1 MQRLPKE
8 RQRRCRMAQ
17 HFWGALMRSDPAKV
31 PSQLRL
37 GENFELDVRLYELRR
52 AGRVLKLERIPME
65 LLLLLVEKKGELVT
79 RDQIIER
86 IWGKDV
92 FLDTDN
98 SINAAVRK
106 IRLVLKDDPLHHRF
120 LQTITG
126 RGYRFIGSVVE
137 AHPASAVVAG
147 RRQATA
153 GEGNLIGKEIS
164 HYRILSELGAGGMGV
179 VYEAEDIRLGRRVAL
194 KFLPEELVRDQKALR
209 RFEREARLASSL
221 NHPNICTIYEVE
233 EHDHRPVIVMELL
246 DGKSL
251 KDRIRERSISTGEL
265 LDFAIQASDA
275 IAAAH
280 AKGIIHRDINPG
292 NIFVTG
298 HSRIKILDFG
308 LAKVFTPEPAGDKSG
323 DASLTLDGSILGT
336 ASYMSPEQVRGEE
349 LDARSDLFSFGVV
362 LYEMA
367 TNQRPFAGKNPAL
380 IMNAILN
387 EQPAAASSVSHSSP
401 AALDAIIARALEKD
415 PEKRFQ
421 SAADICSELKRLKRH
436 RENDPATVT
445 HIEPLRPS
453 HLRYL
458 STLGQEPA
466 AIHDRLSEKQAEQL
480 ESRRANLPVQRTGFV
495 GREKEVATAKE
506 LLLRNDARLVTVTGP
521 GGIGKTRLAVQVA
534 TGLVERFPGGTHFVP
549 LASLSDPDLIAS
561 VIVQT
566 LGLRE
571 GGTQSPLEV
580 LKQNFQDSLR
590 APMLLVLDNFEHLV
604 QAAPTVADLL
614 AMSPY
619 LKIMVTSREAL
630 HVYGENEFPVPPLM
644 LPDVRS
650 TPPVEA
656 LSQYPAVALFVQRA
670 VAVKPD
676 FGLTQENA
684 PAVIEICARLD
695 GLPLAI
701 ELAAARIKVLS
712 PSSLLARL
720 ASRLQ
725 LLTGGS
731 RDLPH
736 RQQTLR
742 AAIDWSYD
750 LLSTPEQRLFRRL
763 SVFVGGCSLEG
774 AEAACDTKGDLGI
787 DLLDGI
793 ASMVDKSLVQQMD
806 QAKGESRFV
815 MLETI
820 REYGLEKLAASGE
833 EPSTRRAHAAYCLV
847 LAEEEPTGKSGE
859 EWLEQF
865 ALEHANFR
873 AAVEW
878 LIETGDAQWGLR
890 LGAALFRFWEMR
902 EYFAEGR
909 DSLGKLLKLPGA
921 AVPNKARA
929 RALFAAGALANGQG
943 DYASADALI
952 GASLEIELQSGDKQ
966 GAAVYLNALAI
977 NARDRGDL
985 SVARSL
991 LKESLTL
998 WRELDDQKS
1007 VARSLSNLANI
1018 VKMQGNNAGAGSL
1031 YGEALSIFRRIG
1043 DWTGVAWTMN
1053 YQGDVARDQ
1062 GDAAAARTTYE
1073 QSLAIFREL
1082 DDRWGIA
1089 GTLADLGSL
1098 AREEGNYPT
1107 ANSMYRESMKL
1118 FQELGHQRGIA
1129 RLLEY
1134 FACSA
1139 AAQLE
1144 SERSLRL
1151 AGVAAALRKNIG
1163 APLTSAEGAKLE
1175 ASLHSARQAL
1185 GNAVGDVAWL
1195 RGWDTPVE
1203 KAIEE
1208 VLEPESESPSHQRT
1222 TSSTR

>member
-1 MQRLPKE
+1 
-8 RQRRCRMAQ
+8 
-17 HFWGALMRSDPAKV
+17 MRSDPAKV
-31 PSQLRL
+31 SSQLRL
-37 GENFELDVRLYELRR
+37 GENFELDLRSYELRR

-106 IRLVLKDDPLHHRF
+106 IRLVLKDDPLHPRF

-126 RGYRFIGSVVE
+126 RGYRFIAPVVE
-137 AHPASAVVAG
+137 ARPASAGVAVQS
-147 RRQATA
+147 QAAA
-153 GEGNLIGKEIS
+153 GKGNLIGKEIS

-179 VYEAEDIRLGRRVAL
+179 VYGAEDIRLGRQVAL
-194 KFLPEELVRDQKALR
+194 KFLPEGLVRDQKALQ

-246 DGKSL
+246 DGESL
-251 KDRIRERSISTGEL
+251 KERIRERSISTGEL

-275 IAAAH
+275 MAAAH

-292 NIFVTG
+292 NIFVVG
-298 HSRIKILDFG
+298 HSRLKILDFG
-308 LAKVFTPEPAGDKSG
+308 LAKVCAPEAADDQPGDE
-323 DASLTLDGSILGT
+323 SLTFDGAILGT
-336 ASYMSPEQVRGEE
+336 TSYMSPEQVRGEE
-349 LDARSDLFSFGVV
+349 LDARSDLFSFGIV

-367 TNQRPFAGKNPAL
+367 TYQRPFAGKNPVL

-387 EQPAAASSVSHSSP
+387 EQPAAASNVSPSSP

-415 PEKRFQ
+415 LEKRFQ
-421 SAADICSELKRLKRH
+421 SAAELCSELKRLKGQ

-445 HIEPLRPS
+445 NNEPLRPS
-453 HLRYL
+453 RQCYL
-458 STLGQEPA
+458 SSLGQEPA
-466 AIHDRLSEKQAEQL
+466 AIEGRFSERQAEQL
-480 ESRRANLPVQRTGFV
+480 ESHRANLPVQRTGFV
-495 GREKEVATAKE
+495 GREKEVAVAKE
-506 LLLRNDARLVTVTGP
+506 LVLRPDVRMVTVTGP

-534 TGLVERFPGGTHFVP
+534 AGLAEHFPGGTYFVP
-549 LASLSDPDLIAS
+549 LASLSDPGLIAS

-566 LGLRE
+566 LGIRE
-571 GGTQSPLEV
+571 GAAQSPLEV
-580 LKQNFQDSLR
+580 LKQNLQDSLR
-590 APMLLVLDNFEHLV
+590 APMLLILDNFEHLV

-614 AMSPY
+614 AISSH

-630 HVYGENEFPVPPLM
+630 HVYGEHEFPVPPLM

-650 TPPVEA
+650 ISSVEA

-670 VAVKPD
+670 IAVKPD
-676 FGLTQENA
+676 FDLTRENA

-701 ELAAARIKVLS
+701 ELAAARVKVLS

-731 RDLPH
+731 RDLPQ

-750 LLSTPEQRLFRRL
+750 LLSIPEQKLFRRL
-763 SVFVGGCSLEG
+763 SVFVGGCSLES
-774 AEAACDTKGDLGI
+774 AEAVCDTKGDLDL

-793 ASMVDKSLVQQMD
+793 SSMVDKSLVQQID
-806 QAKGESRFV
+806 QATGELRFV

-820 REYGLEKLAASGE
+820 REYGLERLAASGE
-833 EPSTRRAHAAYCLV
+833 ETLTRRAHAAYCLV

-865 ALEHANFR
+865 GFEHGNFR
-873 AAVEW
+873 AALEW

-909 DSLGKLLKLPGA
+909 DSLGKLLKLPGG
-921 AVPNKARA
+921 AVPNKVRA
-929 RALFAAGALANGQG
+929 RALFAAGALASGQG

-952 GASLEIELQSGDKQ
+952 GESLEIARQSGDKQ
-966 GAAVYLNALAI
+966 GAAVFLNALAI
-977 NARDRGDL
+977 IALDRGDL

-991 LKESLTL
+991 FEESLVL
-998 WRELDDQKS
+998 WRELGDQKS
-1007 VARSLSNLANI
+1007 IARSLSNLANI
-1018 VKMQGNNAGAGSL
+1018 VKLQGDNAGAGSL
-1031 YGEALSIFRRIG
+1031 YAEALSIFRRIG
-1043 DWTGVAWTMN
+1043 DWSGVAWSMN
-1053 YQGDVARDQ
+1053 YQGDVVRDQ
-1062 GDAAAARTTYE
+1062 GDSAAARTMYE

-1082 DDRWGIA
+1082 DDPWGIA
-1089 GTLADLGSL
+1089 GTLADLGRL
-1098 AREEGNYPT
+1098 ASEQENYPT

-1129 RLLEY
+1129 RLLEH

-1151 AGVAAALRKNIG
+1151 AGAAAALRKNIG
-1163 APLTSAEGAKLE
+1163 APLTPAEGAKLE
-1175 ASLHSARQAL
+1175 AGLNSARQAL
-1185 GNAVGDVAWL
+1185 TNTVAEAAWL
-1195 RGWDTPVE
+1195 VGWDTPVD

-1208 VLEPESESPSHQRT
+1208 VLVPESESSFPQRT
-1222 TSSTR
+1222 TSGTR